1 MVSWICFSIVCKVK
15 KQERVRGRERE
26 RGREISMATYWQS
39 LHLHDGWTVVIVLF
53 SLPGIC
59 LNSFVIKNLKK
70 GRVHLSSQEHSG
82 NANINIWQMNVV
94 NTEEQ
99 LNSTKQFTW
108 KCHFKPQDCTLYFS
122 CVSAFWKKKCRKTLI
137 SSKSVCLL
145 GKMLV

>member
-1 MVSWICFSIVCKVK
+1 MW
-15 KQERVRGRERE
+15 ERE
-26 RGREISMATYWQS
+26 GERDKYGKILAIIASTWWMNCGYCAILSTWY
-39 LHLHDGWTVVIVLF
+39 LF
-53 SLPGIC
+53 KLFH
-59 LNSFVIKNLKK
+59 NKNFKK

-108 KCHFKPQDCTLYFS
+108 KCHFKPQNCTLYFS